1 MARKKPGP
9 KAKTEI
15 KVNSRQRS
23 ILKRMLRRRQLAHCM
38 VWRIRIILLAVQ
50 GLSNSEIARRVNK
63 DRFTVR
69 LWRSRWAEAYPAL
82 VAAQEEGTGKRE
94 LAAMMEEALSDA
106 PRSGSPGKFSPEQ
119 LVSIIAIACE
129 PPEHSGRPVTHWT
142 PYELADEVIKRGIVD
157 SISPRTVGRLL
168 QGASLK
174 PHLSRYW
181 LNANP
186 ESPEAFETQVQLICE
201 LYSKASALHAAGVY
215 LVSVDEKTGIQAL
228 ERKSLTLPMLPG
240 LIERR
245 EFEYIRHGTLCL
257 IANFEVATGQIIMP
271 TIGPTRTETD
281 FASHIAQTVA
291 SDPTA
296 QWIFISDQLNTHKSE
311 TLVRWVA
318 QECGIEKELGKKGK
332 SGILKSMKTRCE
344 FLQDPGHRIRF
355 VYTPKHTSWLNQ
367 VEIWFSILV
376 RRLLKRASFSS
387 ADDLQQRILNFIEY
401 FNKTLAKPFK
411 WTYTGKPL
419 AA

>member
-1 MARKKPGP
+1 MAKKKPGP
-9 KAKTEI
+9 KAKTET
-15 KVNSRQRS
+15 KVNGRQRV
-23 ILKRMLRRRQLAHCM
+23 ILRRMLRRRQIAHCL
-38 VWRIRIILLAVQ
+38 VWRIQIILLAAQ
-50 GLSNSEIARRVNK
+50 GFSNSEIARRVGK
-63 DRFTVR
+63 DRLTVR

-82 VAAQEEGTGKRE
+82 VAAQKEGVGKRE
-94 LAAMMEEALSDA
+94 LAVMMEEALSDA

-119 LVSIIAIACE
+119 LVATIAIACE
-129 PPEHSGRPVTHWT
+129 LPEHSGRPVTHWT

-168 QGASLK
+168 QDADLK

-181 LNANP
+181 LNTNP
-186 ESPEAFETQVQLICE
+186 EDPEAFEAQVRLICE
-201 LYSKASALHAAGVY
+201 LYLKAPALHAAGVY
-215 LVSVDEKTGIQAL
+215 LISVDEKTGIQAL

-257 IANFEVATGQIIMP
+257 MANFEVATGQIIRP
-271 TIGPTRTETD
+271 SIGPTRTEID

-296 QWIFISDQLNTHKSE
+296 QWIFIGDQLNTHKSE

-318 QECGIEKELGKKGK
+318 QECGIEKDLGQKGK
-332 SGILKSMKTRCE
+332 SGILESMETRRE
-344 FLQDPGHRIRF
+344 FLQDPTHRIRF

-376 RRLLKRASFSS
+376 RRLLKRASFTS